1 MVEKELKSDVIEH
14 TPAHVHIQLCNSRPV
29 LSSAAYNG
37 GLIDA
42 EHLLIVKVAENF
54 LGSRGPFEPLSET
67 FRNYCRQHGWS
78 GNTVGMMT
86 SAPMTSYRNA
96 RRSMQGVEITALVTA
111 GLSNARR
118 SGDPADHRAFDAAGI
133 KPGTINIIIL
143 TNAILSPAAQV
154 EAVMMATE
162 AKAAVLQDIG
172 ATSPVTGK
180 TATGTGTDAVAVV
193 SGFTTPKIVFCGKH
207 TLFGEMLASA
217 TMEALSSSLGTP
229 NSELICQANSMRSQS
244 RGSGRPY

>member
-1 MVEKELKSDVIEH
+1 MIPDIIEH
-14 TPAHVHIQLCNSRPV
+14 TSAHVHIQLSASRPV
-29 LSSAAYNG
+29 LSSAAHNG

-42 EHLLIVKVAENF
+42 EHLLILKVAENF
-54 LGSRGPFEPLSET
+54 SGSKGPFEPLSET
-67 FRNYCRQHGWS
+67 FRNYCRQQEWAGI
-78 GNTVGMMT
+78 TMGMMT
-86 SAPMTSYRNA
+86 SARMTSFRNV
-96 RRSMQGVEITALVTA
+96 RRSRQGVEISALITA

-118 SGDPADHRAFDAAGI
+118 AGDPAEHRTFDETGRT
-133 KPGTINIIIL
+133 PGTINIIIL

-154 EAVMMATE
+154 EAVMIATE
-162 AKAAVLQDIG
+162 AKTAVLQNMG

-217 TMEALSSSLGTP
+217 TMEALSSSLGDP
-229 NSELICQANSMRSQS
+229 HINE
-244 RGSGRPY
+244 

>member
-1 MVEKELKSDVIEH
+1 MEKEIIPDIIEQ
-14 TPAHVHIQLCNSRPV
+14 TPAHVHIQLSKLRPV

-42 EHLLIVKVAENF
+42 EHLLILKVPENF
-54 LGSRGPFEPLSET
+54 SGSKGPFEPLSDT
-67 FRNYCRQHGWS
+67 FRNYCRQQEWS
-78 GNTVGMMT
+78 GITVGMMT
-86 SAPMTSYRNA
+86 SARMTSFRKV

-118 SGDPADHRAFDAAGI
+118 SGDPAEHRTFDETGI

-154 EAVMMATE
+154 EAVMIATE
-162 AKAAVLQDIG
+162 AKAAVLQDID
-172 ATSPVTGK
+172 AVSPVTGN

-193 SGFTTPKIVFCGKH
+193 SGFTTPEIVFCGKH

-217 TMEALSSSLGTP
+217 TMEALSSSLGKSQQ
-229 NSELICQANSMRSQS
+229 NSLVTD
-244 RGSGRPY
+244 

>member
-1 MVEKELKSDVIEH
+1 MYEIMPDIIEH
-14 TPAHVHIQLCNSRPV
+14 TLAHVHIQLPESRPV

-37 GLIDA
+37 GRIEA
-42 EHLLIVKVAENF
+42 EHLLILKVAENF
-54 LGSRGPFEPLSET
+54 LGSKGPFEPLSDT
-67 FRNYCRQHGWS
+67 FRNYCRRHGWS
-78 GNTVGMMT
+78 GITMGMMT
-86 SAPMTSYRNA
+86 SAHMTSLRNV
-96 RRSMQGVEITALVTA
+96 RRSMQGVDITALVTA

-118 SGDPADHRAFDAAGI
+118 SGDPAEHRTFDETGI

-154 EAVMMATE
+154 EAVMVATE

-172 ATSPVTGK
+172 ATSPVTGE

-193 SGFTTPKIVFCGKH
+193 SGVATPRIVFCGKH

-217 TMEALSSSLGTP
+217 TMEALFSSLGKP
-229 NSELICQANSMRSQS
+229 LQNSLMPQ
-244 RGSGRPY
+244 

>member
-1 MVEKELKSDVIEH
+1 MTGKKMLPDIIEH
-14 TPAHVHIQLCNSRPV
+14 TPAHVHIQLSESRPV
-29 LSSAAYNG
+29 LSSAAYYG

-42 EHLLIVKVAENF
+42 EHLLILKVAENF
-54 LGSRGPFEPLSET
+54 SGSKGPFEPLPET
-67 FRNYCRQHGWS
+67 FRNYCHQQGWS
-78 GNTVGMMT
+78 GITVGMMT
-86 SAPMTSYRNA
+86 SARMTSFRNV
-96 RRSMQGVEITALVTA
+96 RRSMQGVEIAALVTA

-118 SGDPADHRAFDAAGI
+118 SGDPAEHRMFECMTT

-172 ATSPVTGK
+172 ATSPVTEK

-193 SGFTTPKIVFCGKH
+193 NGFSMPKIVFCGKH

-217 TMEALSSSLGTP
+217 TMEALSSSLGIP
-229 NSELICQANSMRSQS
+229 NVA
-244 RGSGRPY
+244 